1 MTNAKK
7 IKSLRDG
14 DKPFELHFERGEV
27 IAGRDQGLAK
37 MSVGERAKLTI
48 SPVSLPPS
56 ARSFSSDVF
65 ALK

>member
-37 MSVGERAKLTI
+37 MSIGERAKLTI
-48 SPVSLPPS
+48 AAVIGYGGPLVDHLNHG
-56 ARSFSSDVF
+56 
-65 ALK
+65 AL